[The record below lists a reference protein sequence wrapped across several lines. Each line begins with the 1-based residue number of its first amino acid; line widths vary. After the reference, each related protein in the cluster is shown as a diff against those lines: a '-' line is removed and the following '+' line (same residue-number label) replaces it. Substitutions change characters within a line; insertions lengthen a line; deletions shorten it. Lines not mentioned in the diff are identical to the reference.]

1 MIDEAHNLDE
11 GRSARKHREILD
23 AALNTFLTKGYERAT
38 MDDIAAAARV
48 SKQTVYK
55 HFVDKDTLFAEI
67 VIGTAEQL
75 NTLVNVISETLT
87 TTSDLRRDL
96 ERLGD
101 SFLTEL
107 MQPDVLRL
115 RRLVISSADRFP
127 EVGRSWY
134 QQGFERVLATL
145 TDTFRELDQVGVLRA
160 EDPATAADHFVGML
174 LWIPLNKAMFTGDD
188 TALPPKRTAD
198 YAKAATRAFLGA
210 YGAPAK
216 T

>member
-1 MIDEAHNLDE
+1 MIDDAHNLDE

-67 VIGTAEQL
+67 VLGTAERL

-145 TDTFRELDQVGVLRA
+145 TDTFRELDQIGVLRA
-160 EDPATAADHFVGML
+160 EDPAMAAHHFVGML

-210 YGAPAK
+210 YGTPA
-216 T
+216 TT